1 MNPFQLSVFSFSLEI
16 KKQAVVAVQGEDT
29 PRLSKFHPKAANS
42 RLKLSPKSSSQTLQK
57 HKAHAATLLS
67 ITE

>member
-16 KKQAVVAVQGEDT
+16 KKQAVVTVQGED
-29 PRLSKFHPKAANS
+29 RLSKFHPKAANS